1 MEKRFKGLLVML
13 MRSVSSLIR
22 SCSFAAAAA
31 AAAGGGHADEAA
43 GEVRGGGGRGG

>member
-31 AAAGGGHADEAA
+31 AAGGGHADEAA